1 MHTGQKEEVFTEK
14 CRVPHA
20 AMLGGFSAVEK
31 GSQERETSP
40 QRTHGAATA
49 LSIFCSPNQPRDKDK
64 LGDIEIKPTHVPDVD
79 ISISTEERQSGQKI
93 ALVRQWKT
101 VDSMKTTR
109 GGH

>member
-1 MHTGQKEEVFTEK
+1 M
-14 CRVPHA
+14 PHA

-31 GSQERETSP
+31 GEQEGRPAHNAHT
-40 QRTHGAATA
+40 GAATA
-49 LSIFCSPNQPRDKDK
+49 LSIFCSPNKPRHKDK
-64 LGDIEIKPTHVPDVD
+64 LGDIEIKPDID

-93 ALVRQWKT
+93 ATVRQWKT